1 MSELNRVKERQKR
14 RVYLKNKDSVILLSQ
29 DVIDIQFL
37 LEEITR
43 LKRELTKTYIGDYPL
58 RQALM
63 DENERLRKEN
73 SELHMRLL
81 DA

>member
-1 MSELNRVKERQKR
+1 MSELNRIKERQKR
-14 RVYLKNKDSVILLSQ
+14 RTHLNQEIL
-29 DVIDIQFL
+29 DIDFL

-73 SELHMRLL
+73 SELNMRLL